1 MLDTINNEVV
11 KATSEYVVVGNSV
24 LKTRFPRTCGSVYTG
39 RGKSARILFLQ
50 GAVQG
55 QLMS

>member
-1 MLDTINNEVV
+1 MSDTIKNEVV
-11 KATSEYVVVGNSV
+11 NATSECVVMGNSV
-24 LKTRFPRTCGSVYTG
+24 LKTRFPRACGSVYTG
-39 RGKSARILFLQ
+39 CGKSARILFLQ